1 MYRQH
6 EELTEHSVSYHQAL
20 YRRLMNHAVK
30 DEPNAGFLAEMIA
43 SWLAGEGALPRFM
56 GLEQDAFHAML
67 GAFFP
72 GMSALDAGDR
82 NDIEP
87 ERGPELDDVK
97 ALLLTHR
104 NDSSVAELWLAQIVA
119 SGCMGSDH
127 LWSDLGLFSRKTL
140 GTMLK
145 HNFTTLAELN
155 DKNMRWKKFF
165 YRQLCAKEGF
175 IMCRSPSCETCSE
188 YGACFAEDGM
198 FD

>member
-1 MYRQH
+1 MYRSN
-6 EELTEHSVSYHQAL
+6 EDRTEHSASFHQAL
-20 YRRLMNHAVK
+20 YQRLMSHAVK
-30 DEPNAGFLAEMIA
+30 EDPNAGFLAEMIA
-43 SWLAGEGALPRFM
+43 SWIAGEGALPRFM
-56 GLEQDAFHAML
+56 GLEKDAYDAML
-67 GAFFP
+67 ETFFP
-72 GMSALDAGDR
+72 GMSPLDAGDR

-87 ERGPELDDVK
+87 ERGPELEDVK

-104 NDSSVAELWLAQIVA
+104 NNSTDAELWVAQIVA

-127 LWSDLGLFSRKTL
+127 LWSDLGLFSRKNL
-140 GTMLK
+140 GIMLK
-145 HNFTTLAELN
+145 HNFTALAVLN

-188 YGACFAEDGM
+188 YKACFAEDGM